1 MGTVRLILP
10 EAAHAAAFCRWR
22 ADPAARRFNPF
33 DPLDPQ
39 QAALRL
45 DAARVSLAELAA
57 RHAAGDRSAP
67 SECRRFILEE
77 DGLGGGPGTV
87 AGSVALSR
95 YSARML
101 TAEIGY
107 QIAPE
112 KQGRGLG
119 AAAVAAFVAQVFA
132 ETPLRKIVAIIHVSN
147 TASRRLVERLGFRC
161 EGILREHFLIDGVP
175 VDEAYYGLLRA
186 DWEAQGRGIER

>member
-10 EAAHAAAFCRWR
+10 ETAHVAAFCRWR

-33 DPLDPQ
+33 DALDPE

-57 RHAAGDRSAP
+57 RHAAGDPGAP
-67 SECRRFILEE
+67 GECRRFIEAGE
-77 DGLGGGPGTV
+77 VAGGPSDL

-95 YSARML
+95 YNARML

-112 KQGRGLG
+112 RQGRGLG
-119 AAAVAAFVAQVFA
+119 TAAVGAFVDAVFA
-132 ETPLRKIVAIIHVSN
+132 ETPLRKIVALIHVDN

-161 EGILREHFLIDGVP
+161 EGILREHYLIDGAP
-175 VDEAYYGLLRA
+175 ADEACYGLLRA
-186 DWEAQGRGIER
+186 EWAAQGRGRAR